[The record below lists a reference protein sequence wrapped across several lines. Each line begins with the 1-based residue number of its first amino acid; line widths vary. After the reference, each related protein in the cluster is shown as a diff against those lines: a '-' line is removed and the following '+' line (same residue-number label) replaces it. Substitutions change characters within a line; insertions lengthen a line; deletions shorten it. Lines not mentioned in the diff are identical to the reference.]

1 MCKEI
6 FTTDS
11 RVVTGLQRNF
21 WDLSFLAHFDPEFKD
36 VIENLEAG
44 RGGGG
49 FKDIK
54 MRLAPRCSPLLVII
68 S

>member
-1 MCKEI
+1 MWGKLKE
-6 FTTDS
+6 FFKKF
-11 RVVTGLQRNF
+11 LQRIFELYRIYNGF
-21 WDLSFLAHFDPEFKD
+21 SGILSFLAHFDPECKD

-54 MRLAPRCSPLLVII
+54 MRLGP
-68 S
+68 